1 MKKHLQTFEEF
12 IGDLETKKLRKLA
25 IDQEEKDGDEIFV
38 DPDQNSPEFANGDF
52 QDDDEGNV

>member
-12 IGDLETKKLRKLA
+12 IGDLETKNLRKLA

-38 DPDQNSPEFANGDF
+38 DPDQNSPEFAN
-52 QDDDEGNV
+52 